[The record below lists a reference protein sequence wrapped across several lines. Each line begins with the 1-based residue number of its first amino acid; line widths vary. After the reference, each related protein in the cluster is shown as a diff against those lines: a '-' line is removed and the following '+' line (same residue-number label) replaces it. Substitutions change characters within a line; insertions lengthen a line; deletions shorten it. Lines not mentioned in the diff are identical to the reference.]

1 MDLGGRRWISNPE
14 CLSSFQNAFYFS
26 RAPCSLAVGA
36 LYLGFLSTLYEIDY
50 YLKDTNEK
58 VYLKSNCASSD
69 RSVFSRNGLPDIC
82 IHVNMSI

>member
-36 LYLGFLSTLYEIDY
+36 LYLGFLSTLYEFDY

-58 VYLKSNCASSD
+58 VYLRQIVLD
-69 RSVFSRNGLPDIC
+69 YTVL
-82 IHVNMSI
+82 

>member
-58 VYLKSNCASSD
+58 VYLWLD
-69 RSVFSRNGLPDIC
+69 RSVLFWNSLPDTC